1 MEIKEKVM
9 KKGEE
14 IKVRRE
20 NLISGFLKIKEKK

>member
-1 MEIKEKVM
+1 MEMKEEIM

-20 NLISGFLKIKEKK
+20 DLISGFLKIK

>member
-1 MEIKEKVM
+1 MEMKEEVM

-20 NLISGFLKIKEKK
+20 DLIFGFLKIK